1 MGLDYGRDGWDGR
14 PCQGLFLCGEAIVGS
29 GRVAEIWQVGCTA
42 SVWVEYRRFRQPYQR
57 RRILSRVFL
66 CRAGRPPMPRHQLVE
81 GDAEHRIDEG
91 ILINKDNEDNTPIT
105 ARS

>member
-1 MGLDYGRDGWDGR
+1 
-14 PCQGLFLCGEAIVGS
+14 
-29 GRVAEIWQVGCTA
+29 
-42 SVWVEYRRFRQPYQR
+42 
-57 RRILSRVFL
+57 
-66 CRAGRPPMPRHQLVE
+66 MPRHQLVE